1 MKTLYSNLALADL
14 RRISEDSRRDF
25 GDKVTRA
32 LETRIRNSIERISR
46 APLSAQ
52 AVADRPGVHAVPL
65 VRYPFK
71 IFYRIEAG
79 AVLILHIRHTS
90 RRPV

>member
-1 MKTLYSNLALADL
+1 MKLEYARLAVADL
-14 RRISEDSRRDF
+14 RRISADSRREY

-32 LETRIRNSIERISR
+32 LEGRIRASIDRISR

-52 AVADRPGVHAVPL
+52 AVADRPGVFAVPL

-71 IFYRIEAG
+71 IFYRIDSDT
-79 AVLILHIRHTS
+79 VRILHIRHTS
-90 RRPV
+90 RRAP